1 MGQPKGG
8 KGGGKPAGKQGGKQ
22 GGKPAG
28 KQGGKQNAKQANK
41 QSGKTNKQA
50 GKNQKKA
57 DTKSYSSVSSGICL
71 CLSIM
76 YSSVIAYLGG
86 TAIKTVGEN
95 PELIRMAAMASD
107 SRLKKNVKQMNYG
120 LNEITQLEP
129 KSYNYITEQDKTTR
143 HLGLMAQDLQEVMPE
158 LVLELDDSNNKSTT
172 FRNSL
177 PKELREESL
186 YGVKYQELVPVLIN
200 AIKEL
205 KHEVDTLKQQIHQ

>member
-8 KGGGKPAGKQGGKQ
+8 KGGGKPAGKGGGKQ

-71 CLSIM
+71 CLCLM
-76 YSSVIAYLGG
+76 YSSFMSYMAS
-86 TAIKTVGEN
+86 TAAKTVSEH
-95 PELIRMAAMASD
+95 PQLLMMSD